1 MPVAT
6 SQIEVI
12 NADQVAMGKLG
23 LLFVAVN
30 AHTAICECF
39 TKQTIMWKF
48 GLSFVFGAHLVR
60 NEAQFPAFSEKLS
73 AASDEE
79 LRIGEWEEKQNHNLS
94 QSWKKKKQEV

>member
-1 MPVAT
+1 MPFAI
-6 SQIEVI
+6 SQIEVILI

-30 AHTAICECF
+30 ARTAICECF
-39 TKQTIMWKF
+39 TKQTIMGKF

-79 LRIGEWEEKQNHNLS
+79 LRI
-94 QSWKKKKQEV
+94 

>member
-1 MPVAT
+1 
-6 SQIEVI
+6 
-12 NADQVAMGKLG
+12 
-23 LLFVAVN
+23 
-30 AHTAICECF
+30 
-39 TKQTIMWKF
+39 MWKF

-94 QSWKKKKQEV
+94 QSWKKEK